1 MSNFKDLTGQKFGRL
16 TVLSR
21 LKDDKRKE
29 ALWLCKC
36 DCGKLVKVY
45 SYTLRIG
52 RTKSCGCWKRDNSK
66 KMFSTHKLSNTR
78 VYKIWAQMKKRCYN
92 PNYSQFELYGGRG
105 ISMCNEWKENFLS
118 FYNWSMANGY
128 NDKLSI
134 DRIDFNGNYEPNNCK
149 WSTNIEQANNK
160 RNNHFITYNNETHTI
175 AEWERKLG
183 LYKGAVGSR
192 LSRGWSIEKTL
203 TTSIGNRV

>member
-1 MSNFKDLTGQKFGRL
+1 
-16 TVLSR
+16 
-21 LKDDKRKE
+21 
-29 ALWLCKC
+29 
-36 DCGKLVKVY
+36 
-45 SYTLRIG
+45 
-52 RTKSCGCWKRDNSK
+52 
-66 KMFSTHKLSNTR
+66 
-78 VYKIWAQMKKRCYN
+78 MKKRCYN